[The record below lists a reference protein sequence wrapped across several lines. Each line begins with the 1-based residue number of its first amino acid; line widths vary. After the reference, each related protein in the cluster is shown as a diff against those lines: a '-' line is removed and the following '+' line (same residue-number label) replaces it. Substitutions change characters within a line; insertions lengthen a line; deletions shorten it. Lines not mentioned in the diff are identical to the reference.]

1 MADLS
6 LARASRHAIEPEDVF
21 ARRDMQDVAG
31 LAGKQQMFRHGRQG
45 ASEETA
51 WRRPASA
58 AWHVATHSNGPHSGK
73 SRSIC
78 PSGRWTGLRSRC
90 PQSPRLQ
97 MASAPPLVSTGR
109 RKPGS
114 VIVMVACEGPSTAAH
129 RPQPE
134 QRLAL

>member
-58 AWHVATHSNGPHSGK
+58 AWHVATHSNGP
-73 SRSIC
+73 
-78 PSGRWTGLRSRC
+78 PF
-90 PQSPRLQ
+90 
-97 MASAPPLVSTGR
+97 
-109 RKPGS
+109 RK
-114 VIVMVACEGPSTAAH
+114 VAIDLPVGEMDRT
-129 RPQPE
+129 PE
-134 QRLAL
+134 QMSAIAASSDGVGAPVS